1 MIGMRY
7 LKYGFMYLLAAIWII
22 PLVWTV
28 LTSFRPRELIVAS
41 VWSLQFTFDN
51 YIRAWDAAP
60 FGLYYVNT
68 IEIVLGILAIQLI
81 TIILAAYAF
90 ARMKFWGKDIILM
103 LVMVQIMVPPDI
115 LIVQNY
121 QVLKSLHLIDTKL
134 GIMIPYFA
142 SAFGTFLLRQTF
154 KSVPLELEEAAR
166 IDGCNL
172 LQIITRVYTPLA
184 VPTLISFGIV
194 SIGAHWNAFLWP
206 LIVTN
211 SPENRPL
218 TVGLAIFAHASE
230 TGAQFGE
237 VTAATLMI
245 ALPLLLG
252 FFAFQK
258 GFINSFMHSGVK

>member
-1 MIGMRY
+1 MRY
-7 LKYGFMYLLAAIWII
+7 LKNGLMYLLAAIWII
-22 PLVWTV
+22 PLAWTV
-28 LTSFRPRELIVAS
+28 LTSFRPRDLIVAS
-41 VWSLQFTFDN
+41 GWTLQFTFDN

-60 FGLYYVNT
+60 FGQYYVNT
-68 IEIVLGILAIQLI
+68 IEIVIGILAVQLV
-81 TIILAAYAF
+81 TVILAAYAF
-90 ARMKFWGKDIILM
+90 ARLRFWGKDVLLM
-103 LVMVQIMVPPDI
+103 LVMMQIMVPPDI

-154 KSVPLELEEAAR
+154 KSVPYELEEAAR
-166 IDGCNL
+166 MDGCNV
-172 LQIITRVYTPLA
+172 LQIIMKVYAPLA
-184 VPTLISFGIV
+184 IPSIISFGIV
-194 SIGAHWNAFLWP
+194 SISHHWNAFLWP

-230 TGAQFGE
+230 TGAQFAE
-237 VTAATLMI
+237 VTAATLII
-245 ALPLLLG
+245 AIPLLVG
-252 FFAFQK
+252 FFTFQK